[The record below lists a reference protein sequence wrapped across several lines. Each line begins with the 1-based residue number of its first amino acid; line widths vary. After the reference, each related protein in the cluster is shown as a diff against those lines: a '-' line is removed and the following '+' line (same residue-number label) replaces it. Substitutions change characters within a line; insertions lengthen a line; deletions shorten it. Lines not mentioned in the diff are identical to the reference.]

1 MRVKSLLKK
10 PRVRLAVK
18 LLLALLIA
26 AAAVV
31 VIKNG
36 EKWLEQ
42 IGTFSWQLDWKA
54 LTLSVLLLGISYYF
68 IPVGWMILSRS
79 AGCEADDGE
88 LRQAW
93 FLSQLGRYIPGKVWL
108 FAGRAAFLKTKGLT
122 GYRATMVPFL
132 ELLYTA
138 AGVGIA
144 AVVPVVIS
152 RGSVFSSVA
161 LRGAV
166 IAAGVSVAAIP
177 FLKPIQKKLY
187 RIKYG
192 SVPNKLP
199 LPGVKKSAVLLLL
212 YSALWWI
219 RGISLFLWLQGFG
232 FSSIAFFLCL
242 SAAPLSWLAGYIVFI
257 VPGGIG
263 VKEAATVAL
272 IAPAG
277 SAGPVLAVVAGQRL
291 ILSVIEVFS
300 ALMAAGRAKFF
311 GKGKQA

>member
-1 MRVKSLLKK
+1 MRMKALLQK
-10 PRVRLAVK
+10 PRVRLAARV
-18 LLLALLIA
+18 LLFLLIA
-26 AAAVV
+26 AAV
-31 VIKNG
+31 VIVIRNG

-42 IGTFSWQLDWKA
+42 IGSFSWQLDWTA
-54 LTLSVLLLGISYYF
+54 MTVSVLLLGISYYF

-79 AGCEADDGE
+79 AGCEEGNSE
-88 LRQAW
+88 LRRVW

-108 FAGRAAFLKTKGLT
+108 FAGRAAFLKSNGLT

-144 AVVPVVIS
+144 AVVPLVLS
-152 RGSVFSSVA
+152 GGAVFSSA
-161 LRGAV
+161 TLRGAV
-166 IAAGVSVAAIP
+166 IAAGTAVAVIP

-187 RIKYG
+187 RLKYG
-192 SVPNKLP
+192 SVPERLP
-199 LPGVKKSAVLLLL
+199 LPDLRESAVLLLL
-212 YSALWWI
+212 YSVLWWV
-219 RGISLFLWLQGFG
+219 RGISLFLWLRGFG
-232 FSSIAFFLCL
+232 FSGIGFFLCL

-272 IAPAG
+272 IAPPG

-300 ALMAAGRAKFF
+300 ALVAAGRARFF
-311 GKGKQA
+311 GKEKRA